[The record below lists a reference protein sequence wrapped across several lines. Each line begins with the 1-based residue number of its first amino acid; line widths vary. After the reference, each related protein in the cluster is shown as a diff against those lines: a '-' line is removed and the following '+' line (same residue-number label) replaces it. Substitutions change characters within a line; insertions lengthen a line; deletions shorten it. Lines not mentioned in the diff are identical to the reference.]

1 MSGEAIVP
9 EKMPRR
15 GIVYIV
21 AVVATAIGLAVAAFF
36 IPNSTSLVSPVWF
49 VMVLVCAIVADMYPI
64 VYLGF
69 GSTQIE
75 VTVSLGITFAVACI
89 WSPPMAMLLVIIE
102 TVTSDVVT
110 RKSVE
115 KILFNAALQ
124 SVVIGG
130 TSMIF
135 HRFSDSQAALLE
147 GRNVAAVVLAAL
159 YCMAADVLLLSGLF
173 SSLSGHGLGG
183 VVVSFVRQSWLD
195 FAAFIPLGM
204 VLTALFWENP
214 VTILLLVPTFLLL
227 YMALK
232 REQALH
238 NQTQAILEKLVD
250 VLESKSPET
259 AQHSKRV
266 RAWVGDMCDEL
277 GMESSE
283 AGIVLQAAVL
293 HDLGKVGLD
302 DDLLRKP
309 GLSAEEFH
317 QIMGHSAV
325 SASLLEGLTLFQGG
339 RDIVLHHH
347 ERYDGNGY
355 PDHLAGE
362 NIPFGA
368 RIIAVA
374 DSFDAMVSVRPYRA
388 KSLTV
393 TEALKILDQERGAQ
407 FDPELVITFTKLV
420 RAHLETGDMTN
431 FPSAVQ
437 IDSTDGVGI
446 AAGVQV

>member
-1 MSGEAIVP
+1 
-9 EKMPRR
+9 
-15 GIVYIV
+15 
-21 AVVATAIGLAVAAFF
+21 
-36 IPNSTSLVSPVWF
+36 
-49 VMVLVCAIVADMYPI
+49 
-64 VYLGF
+64 
-69 GSTQIE
+69 
-75 VTVSLGITFAVACI
+75 
-89 WSPPMAMLLVIIE
+89 
-102 TVTSDVVT
+102 
-110 RKSVE
+110 
-115 KILFNAALQ
+115 
-124 SVVIGG
+124 
-130 TSMIF
+130 
-135 HRFSDSQAALLE
+135 
-147 GRNVAAVVLAAL
+147 
-159 YCMAADVLLLSGLF
+159 
-173 SSLSGHGLGG
+173 
-183 VVVSFVRQSWLD
+183 
-195 FAAFIPLGM
+195 
-204 VLTALFWENP
+204 
-214 VTILLLVPTFLLL
+214 
-227 YMALK
+227 
-232 REQALH
+232 
-238 NQTQAILEKLVD
+238 
-250 VLESKSPET
+250 
-259 AQHSKRV
+259 V

-362 NIPFGA
+362 NIPLGA

-393 TEALKILDQERGAQ
+393 MEALKILDQERGAQ
-407 FDPELVITFTKLV
+407 FDPELVVTFTKLV
-420 RAHLETGDMTN
+420 HAHLETGDMTN

-437 IDSTDGVGI
+437 IDSTDGVSI
-446 AAGVQV
+446 AAGIQA

>member
-1 MSGEAIVP
+1 MLGVG
-9 EKMPRR
+9 M
-15 GIVYIV
+15 
-21 AVVATAIGLAVAAFF
+21 VVLAASVGVRAPHAEWWWVAAF
-36 IPNSTSLVSPVWF
+36 LVLS
-49 VMVLVCAIVADMYPI
+49 IVADMNP
-64 VYLGF
+64 VADLGF
-69 GSTQIE
+69 GGAQVE
-75 VTVSLGITFAVACI
+75 VTVSLALTFSVACI
-89 WSPPMAMLLVIIE
+89 WGPLTAMGIVAAQSVFSDLLM
-102 TVTSDVVT
+102 
-110 RKSVE
+110 RKDIE
-115 KILFNAALQ
+115 KIAFNAFLY
-124 SVVIGG
+124 VITIGG
-130 TSMIF
+130 ASLLYHLVGDPTAPYLGPANL
-135 HRFSDSQAALLE
+135 RALL
-147 GRNVAAVVLAAL
+147 LAAG
-159 YCMAADVLLLSGLF
+159 YFIVSDYVLLSGLF
-173 SSLSGHGLGG
+173 AVLSRKPFGSVLVG
-183 VVVSFVRQSWLD
+183 FFRDSWLNI
-195 FAAFIPLGM
+195 AALLPLGM
-204 VLTALFWENP
+204 AVTALFRLNP
-214 VTILLLVPTFLLL
+214 PTILFLLPTFFLL
-227 YMALK
+227 YVSLK
-232 REQALH
+232 REQALRS
-238 NQTQAILEKLVD
+238 QTQTILEKLVD

-266 RAWVGDMCDEL
+266 RGWVEDMCEEL

-283 AGIVLQAAVL
+283 TSVVLQAAVL

-362 NIPFGA
+362 NIPLGA

-393 TEALKILDQERGAQ
+393 MEALKILDQERGAQ
-407 FDPELVITFTKLV
+407 FDPDLVVTFTKLV
-420 RAHLETGDMTN
+420 HAHLKTGDMTN

-437 IDSTDGVGI
+437 IDSTDEVSIPVG
-446 AAGVQV
+446 AQV

>member
-1 MSGEAIVP
+1 MSDRVSS
-9 EKMPRR
+9 RV
-15 GIVYIV
+15 IVYICAVALVGV
-21 AVVATAIGLAVAAFF
+21 AVVVFSPRLLGGTPGFSWFWVCLYLAVG
-36 IPNSTSLVSPVWF
+36 ILVDTF
-49 VMVLVCAIVADMYPI
+49 PI
-64 VYLGF
+64 VFYAYG
-69 GSTQIE
+69 
-75 VTVSLGITFAVACI
+75 VSKVEIVVSEAVIFAVACLF
-89 WSPPMAMLLVIIE
+89 PPQVAAGIAVIQTLVSDRLTHKEAIKSIFNMALYAIAV
-102 TVTSDVVT
+102 
-110 RKSVE
+110 
-115 KILFNAALQ
+115 
-124 SVVIGG
+124 GG
-130 TSMIF
+130 ASLAY
-135 HRFSDSQAALLE
+135 HRFVDVSLDFLAMENVRALVLS
-147 GRNVAAVVLAAL
+147 AVWFLGSE
-159 YCMAADVLLLSGLF
+159 YLLLAGLF
-173 SSLSGHGLGG
+173 SLLSRG
-183 VVVSFVRQSWLD
+183 SFVRTLGSLVRTTWLTNLTLLL
-195 FAAFIPLGM
+195 LGIVIM
-204 VLTALFWENP
+204 VLYWQNPWTVLF
-214 VTILLLVPTFLLL
+214 LVPVFVVL
-227 YMALK
+227 YYALK
-232 REQALH
+232 REQTLRS
-238 NQTQAILEKLVD
+238 QTQTILEKLVD

-266 RAWVGDMCDEL
+266 RAWVDDMCDEL

-283 AGIVLQAAVL
+283 ADMVLQAAVL

-302 DDLLRKP
+302 DNLLRKP

-407 FDPELVITFTKLV
+407 FDPELVVTFTKLV
-420 RAHLETGDMTN
+420 RAHLATGDMTN
-431 FPSAVQ
+431 FPSTVQ
-437 IDSTDGVGI
+437 IDSTDGVDI

>member
-1 MSGEAIVP
+1 MSDRLNRGVFAYIVLSICLAVGTFVVARIVP
-9 EKMPRR
+9 LERAP
-15 GIVYIV
+15 ILTVW
-21 AVVATAIGLAVAAFF
+21 F
-36 IPNSTSLVSPVWF
+36 IMILVSET
-49 VMVLVCAIVADMYPI
+49 VADLYPI
-64 VYLGF
+64 VYFGF
-69 GSTQIE
+69 GNAQTE

-89 WSPPMAMLLVIIE
+89 WPPEQAMLLVLIQTIVSDL
-102 TVTSDVVT
+102 VTH
-110 RKSVE
+110 KSVD
-115 KILFNAALQ
+115 KIVFNGALY
-124 SVVIGG
+124 VTVIGG
-130 TSMIF
+130 TSIIYHHF
-135 HRFSDSQAALLE
+135 AVSQLRFLEGANLLAVGLAAAYYIVAECVMLSCLFSTLSRRPLLE
-147 GRNVAAVVLAAL
+147 VL
-159 YCMAADVLLLSGLF
+159 
-173 SSLSGHGLGG
+173 
-183 VVVSFVRQSWLD
+183 VSFFRQSWLD
-195 FAAFIPLGM
+195 FAALLPLGM
-204 VLTALFWENP
+204 VMTALFRESP
-214 VTILLLVPTFLLL
+214 LSILFLVPTFLLL
-227 YMALK
+227 YFSLK
-232 REQALH
+232 REQALR
-238 NQTQAILEKLVD
+238 NQTEAILEKLVD

-266 RAWVGDMCDEL
+266 RGWVEDMCEEL

-283 AGIVLQAAVL
+283 AAVVLQAAVL

-302 DDLLRKP
+302 EDLLRKP

-393 TEALKILDQERGAQ
+393 MEALKILDQERGAQ
-407 FDPELVITFTKLV
+407 FDPNLVVTFSKIV
-420 RAHLETGDMTN
+420 HEHLEIGTMSN

-437 IDSTDGVGI
+437 IDSVDGVGI
-446 AAGVQV
+446 AAGVQA

>member
-1 MSGEAIVP
+1 MSDRLNRGVFAYIVLSICLAVGTFVVARIVP
-9 EKMPRR
+9 LERAP
-15 GIVYIV
+15 I
-21 AVVATAIGLAVAAFF
+21 LAVWF
-36 IPNSTSLVSPVWF
+36 IMILVSET
-49 VMVLVCAIVADMYPI
+49 VADLYPI
-64 VYLGF
+64 VYFGF
-69 GSTQIE
+69 GNAQTE

-89 WSPPMAMLLVIIE
+89 WPPEQAMLLVLIQTIVSDL
-102 TVTSDVVT
+102 VTH
-110 RKSVE
+110 KSVD
-115 KILFNAALQ
+115 KIVFNGALY
-124 SVVIGG
+124 VTVIGG
-130 TSMIF
+130 TSIIYHHF
-135 HRFSDSQAALLE
+135 AVSQLRFLEGANLLAVGLAAAYYIVAECIMLSCLFSTLSRRPLLE
-147 GRNVAAVVLAAL
+147 VL
-159 YCMAADVLLLSGLF
+159 
-173 SSLSGHGLGG
+173 
-183 VVVSFVRQSWLD
+183 VSFFRQSWLD
-195 FAAFIPLGM
+195 FAALLPLGM
-204 VLTALFWENP
+204 VMTALFRENP
-214 VTILLLVPTFLLL
+214 LSILFLVPTFLLL
-227 YMALK
+227 YFSLK
-232 REQALH
+232 REQALR
-238 NQTQAILEKLVD
+238 NQTEAILEKLVD

-266 RAWVGDMCDEL
+266 RAWVEDMCNEL

-283 AGIVLQAAVL
+283 ADVVLQAAVL

-302 DDLLRKP
+302 DGLLRKP

-362 NIPFGA
+362 NIPLGA

-393 TEALKILDQERGAQ
+393 MEALKILDHERGAQ
-407 FDPELVITFTKLV
+407 FDPGLVVTFTKLV
-420 RAHLETGDMTN
+420 HAHLEIGDMTN

-437 IDSTDGVGI
+437 VDSMDGVSI
-446 AAGVQV
+446 AAGVQD

>member
-1 MSGEAIVP
+1 LSDRLNRGVFAYIVLSICLAVGTFVVARIVP
-9 EKMPRR
+9 LERAP
-15 GIVYIV
+15 ILTVW
-21 AVVATAIGLAVAAFF
+21 F
-36 IPNSTSLVSPVWF
+36 IMILVSET
-49 VMVLVCAIVADMYPI
+49 VADLYPI
-64 VYLGF
+64 VYFGF
-69 GSTQIE
+69 GNAQTE

-89 WSPPMAMLLVIIE
+89 WPPEQAMLLVLIQTIVSDL
-102 TVTSDVVT
+102 VTH
-110 RKSVE
+110 KSVD
-115 KILFNAALQ
+115 KIVFNGALY
-124 SVVIGG
+124 VTVIGG
-130 TSMIF
+130 TSIIYHHF
-135 HRFSDSQAALLE
+135 AVSQLRFLEGANLLAVGLAAAYYIVAECVMLSCLFSTLSRRPLLE
-147 GRNVAAVVLAAL
+147 VL
-159 YCMAADVLLLSGLF
+159 
-173 SSLSGHGLGG
+173 
-183 VVVSFVRQSWLD
+183 VSFFRQSWLD
-195 FAAFIPLGM
+195 FAALLPLGM
-204 VLTALFWENP
+204 VMTALFRESP
-214 VTILLLVPTFLLL
+214 LSILFLVPTFLLL
-227 YMALK
+227 YFSLK
-232 REQALH
+232 REQALR
-238 NQTQAILEKLVD
+238 NQTEAILEKLVD

-266 RAWVGDMCDEL
+266 RGWVEDMCEEL

-283 AGIVLQAAVL
+283 AAVVLQAAVL

-302 DDLLRKP
+302 EDLLRKP

-393 TEALKILDQERGAQ
+393 MEALKILDQERGAQ
-407 FDPELVITFTKLV
+407 FDPNLVVTFSKIV
-420 RAHLETGDMTN
+420 HEHLEIGTMSN

-437 IDSTDGVGI
+437 IDSVDGVGI
-446 AAGVQV
+446 AAGVQA